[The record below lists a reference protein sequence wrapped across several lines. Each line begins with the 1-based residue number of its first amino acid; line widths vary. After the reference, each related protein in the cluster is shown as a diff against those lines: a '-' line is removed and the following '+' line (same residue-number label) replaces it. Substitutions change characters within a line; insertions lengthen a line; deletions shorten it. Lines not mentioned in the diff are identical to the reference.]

1 MNEPIADLR
10 KLERDAF
17 RRFYEDGLFDIYLGL
32 MTLVFFAGSVL
43 WDRFESE
50 ALSYVVMLAVGLAV
64 TVPLLAWRRRLL
76 RARLGT
82 FKPGPARRVRISRTR
97 WVLLGSVVLGLVAF
111 AVTAVA
117 IAEPESL
124 DAIAILVPGLWL
136 VNCVVVFSAMA
147 YYLDVPRFY
156 VYGLVAASLMPLM
169 IWPEELWG
177 VEIPAWLLF
186 GGAGLALVAI
196 GLSKLRRFLRQYP
209 VPDQRHPA
217 A

>member
-1 MNEPIADLR
+1 MNEPITDLR
-10 KLERDAF
+10 RLERDAF
-17 RRFYEDGLFDIYLGL
+17 RRFYEDGLFDVYLGL

-43 WDRFESE
+43 WERFESE

-82 FKPGPARRVRISRTR
+82 FKPGPARRVRITRTR

-117 IAEPESL
+117 IARPQSL
-124 DAIAILVPGLWL
+124 DLIAILVPGLWL
-136 VNCVVVFSAMA
+136 VNCVVVFGAMA
-147 YYLDVPRFY
+147 YDLDVPRFY
-156 VYGLVAASLMPLM
+156 AYGLVAASLMPLM

-186 GGAGLALVAI
+186 GAAGLALVVI
-196 GLSKLRRFLRQYP
+196 GLSKLRRFLQQYP
-209 VPDQRHPA
+209 VPDQRHPSA
-217 A
+217 